1 MELSQKSTRKPW
13 SRFDCEE
20 KGVFVVLEKSL
31 FLVVYL
37 VLTVLT
43 PVRFDR
49 TSHFY
54 FYHEIIMDHL
64 MLVCNTPMIYGHKS
78 GNASEMFDQDHI
90 W

>member
-31 FLVVYL
+31 LLVVYL

-54 FYHEIIMDHL
+54 FYYYLLLLFVI
-64 MLVCNTPMIYGHKS
+64 NTPLFFIF
-78 GNASEMFDQDHI
+78 NNNFLI
-90 W
+90 II